1 MSQFKISTRL
11 AGLLA
16 ALCLLVLLVGGAG
29 LFGMGQSNA
38 GLKSVYDDRV
48 VPLKQIKV
56 VADMYAVNVVDTA
69 HKVRDGAMTPAQG
82 LQSVADARKAI
93 DTNWKAYL
101 ATQLAPEE
109 TQLVARFKPL
119 QAKADAAT
127 DTLAGLFKGGDMA
140 ALTTYAAKEMYPAID
155 PLQEVLGQLMQ
166 VQLDYAKAEYDRA
179 AASFQTIRA
188 LALAA
193 VVLGILLAVL
203 MGGAMIRQ
211 ISRSLDNAVQITDSV
226 AQGDLT
232 VPIQARGKDEIA
244 QLLGGLTTMRDNLA
258 HVVSG
263 VRGNAQ
269 GVASASAEIA
279 SGNNDLSIRTEQQA
293 SALQETAA
301 SMEELSSTVK
311 QNADNARQA
320 NQLAMS
326 ASTVAGQGGD
336 VVAEVVTTMKGIND
350 SSKKIADI
358 ISVIDGIAFQTNI
371 LALNAAV
378 EAARA
383 GEQGRGFAVVAGEV
397 RNLAQ
402 RSAEAAKE
410 IKSLITASVERVEQ
424 GTLLVDKAG
433 TTMTEVVGAIRRV
446 TDIMGE
452 ISAASSEQSTGV
464 SQVGEAVTQMDQV
477 TQQNAALVEEMAA
490 AASSLS
496 HQAQALV
503 GAVAVFKLSAD
514 QARVARPSGATASV
528 PISVPPVGMP
538 KATSHGAAG
547 KATLALRPAY
557 ASAAA
562 AKKAPATG
570 SATLRAASASPKAA
584 QPVAAGA
591 EDEWESF

>member
-1 MSQFKISTRL
+1 MNNLKISTRL
-11 AGLLA
+11 AALLA
-16 ALCLLVLLVGGAG
+16 VLCCLVLMVGGIGLVG
-29 LFGMGQSNA
+29 MGHSNT

-48 VPLKQIKV
+48 VPLKQLKI
-56 VADMYAVNVVDTA
+56 VADMYAVNVVDAA
-69 HKVRDGAMTPAQG
+69 HKVRDGGMTPAQG
-82 LQSVADARKAI
+82 LQSVNDARKAI
-93 DTNWKAYL
+93 ESNWTAYL

-109 TQLVARFKPL
+109 VKLVDQFKPL
-119 QAKADAAT
+119 QANADKAT
-127 DTLAGLFKGGDMA
+127 EVLQGLFRAGDIPGI
-140 ALTTYAAKEMYPAID
+140 TTFAAKDMYPAMD
-155 PLQEVLGQLMQ
+155 PLQDVLSQLIQ
-166 VQLDYAKAEYDRA
+166 VQLDEAKKEYDSA
-179 AASFQTIRA
+179 AASYQTIWVVTTS
-188 LALAA
+188 A
-193 VVLGILLAVL
+193 VVLGLLLALLV
-203 MGGAMIRQ
+203 GGSMIRQ
-211 ISRSLDNAVQITDSV
+211 ISRALGDAVRISDAV

-424 GTLLVDKAG
+424 GTQLVDKAG
-433 TTMTEVVGAIRRV
+433 ITMTEVVGAIRRV

-503 GAVAVFKLSAD
+503 GAVAVFKLD
-514 QARVARPSGATASV
+514 ARTLPSN
-528 PISVPPVGMP
+528 
-538 KATSHGAAG
+538 
-547 KATLALRPAY
+547 
-557 ASAAA
+557 
-562 AKKAPATG
+562 
-570 SATLRAASASPKAA
+570 
-584 QPVAAGA
+584 
-591 EDEWESF
+591 

>member
-1 MSQFKISTRL
+1 
-11 AGLLA
+11 
-16 ALCLLVLLVGGAG
+16 
-29 LFGMGQSNA
+29 
-38 GLKSVYDDRV
+38 
-48 VPLKQIKV
+48 

-69 HKVRDGAMTPAQG
+69 HKVRDGALTPAQG

-101 ATQLAPEE
+101 ATQLVPEE
-109 TQLVARFKPL
+109 TQLVERFKPL

-127 DTLAGLFKGGDMA
+127 DVLAGHFKSGDVA
-140 ALTTYAAKEMYPAID
+140 ALTAFAAKEMYPAID
-155 PLQEVLGQLMQ
+155 PLQAVLGQLMQ
-166 VQLDYAKAEYDRA
+166 VQLDRAKAEYDSA
-179 AASFQTIRA
+179 AASYQTIRA
-188 LALAA
+188 LAVTA
-193 VVLGILLAVL
+193 VVAGIALAVL

-211 ISRSLDNAVQITDSV
+211 ISRALGDAVQITDAV

-232 VPIQARGKDEIA
+232 VAIHARGKDEIA
-244 QLLGGLTTMRDNLA
+244 HLLSGLTTMRDNLA

-263 VRGNAQ
+263 VRSNAQ

-424 GTLLVDKAG
+424 GSQLVDKAG

-464 SQVGEAVTQMDQV
+464 SQVGEV

-503 GAVAVFKLSAD
+503 GAVAVFKLTAD
-514 QARVARPSGATASV
+514 QARAAQPGGGAT
-528 PISVPPVGMP
+528 
-538 KATSHGAAG
+538 GAQHPTPAAPAG
-547 KATLALRPAY
+547 KPGSSGTPGRSAPTLRPTPTAAARK
-557 ASAAA
+557 ASAPAAPSA
-562 AKKAPATG
+562 AKPAG
-570 SATLRAASASPKAA
+570 ASPKLA

-591 EDEWESF
+591 EDDWESF